1 MSAVN
6 LEAVSRTIE
15 ALLEKSGRS
24 IVYRDRAAG
33 QDLIVSL
40 PGAASPVGLLP
51 AFVVAG
57 ETVWREATGAGFA
70 LDITRDPEA
79 LLGYRLCGIGAGHF
93 ATVMLVTMEA
103 MAQIAGPSAIVVND
117 LNALWSAATIRI
129 EHRVPLVSRPAR
141 AAALA
146 ISALALLMA
155 GPATAG
161 DMDNQAVIRGCITA
175 ARSG

>member
-1 MSAVN
+1 MSAVS

-15 ALLEKSGRS
+15 ALLAEAGRS

-40 PGAASPVGLLP
+40 PGAASPAGLLP

-70 LDITRDPEA
+70 LDIVRDPEA
-79 LLGYRLCGIGAGHF
+79 LLGYRLRGIGAGHF
-93 ATVMLVTMEA
+93 ATVMLATMEA
-103 MAQIAGPSAIVVND
+103 MAQIAGPAAIVVND

-129 EHRVPLVSRPAR
+129 EHRVPL
-141 AAALA
+141 
-146 ISALALLMA
+146 
-155 GPATAG
+155 
-161 DMDNQAVIRGCITA
+161 A
-175 ARSG
+175 ARPGAGAAP